1 MIVSQPVFSSV
12 LKKQGVGIVFIC
24 TSIIAAPLPVV
35 GGHRFPDHGGNFC
48 NSARVLVSSD
58 AVDAGDAGDA
68 GGRFEVAEYYWVWG
82 NDRYTVSSESPLP
95 PLHRSASAISL
106 CLYYSELSPPV
117 GGDKIIPSPM
127 YKRKKLTKLLFQINE
142 TKGKKNATVR
152 KIPLPFYLI
161 KVQRNIIWG
170 VK

>member
-35 GGHRFPDHGGNFC
+35 GGHRFPDRGGNFC

-58 AVDAGDAGDA
+58 AVEMLEMLEMLEDDLKLRNIIG
-68 GGRFEVAEYYWVWG
+68 VWG
-82 NDRYTVSSESPLP
+82 NDRYTVSSESPLCPP
-95 PLHRSASAISL
+95 PLLYRSASAISL
-106 CLYYSELSPPV
+106 CLYYSELSLPV

-127 YKRKKLTKLLFQINE
+127 YKRKKTNQTF
-142 TKGKKNATVR
+142 
-152 KIPLPFYLI
+152 IPD
-161 KVQRNIIWG
+161 Q
-170 VK
+170 